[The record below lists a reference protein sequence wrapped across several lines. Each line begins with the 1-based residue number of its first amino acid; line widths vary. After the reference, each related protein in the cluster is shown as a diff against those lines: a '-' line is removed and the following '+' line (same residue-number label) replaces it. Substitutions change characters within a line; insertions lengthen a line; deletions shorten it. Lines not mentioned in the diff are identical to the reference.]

1 MSTTQPF
8 QNPPPFKN
16 TSTPKFVLPKNA
28 TDCHCHLF
36 DDLKKYPFTEK
47 PSYLP
52 PSVFVEDYLK
62 VIKTIGIERAV
73 IVHANVYGLDN
84 SLALDVI
91 ASAPDQFRAIGLVDE
106 SISDKELERLHLG
119 GVRGFRCNLVNQI
132 GLSLEAAKKLG
143 ERVKQYNWHT
153 QFLLDV
159 EKFPNLT
166 ETFSDFPIDV
176 VIDHMGRPVIE
187 KGIQETGFQ
196 SLISFLK
203 TGKGWSK
210 LSAPYRTSKDPLLYR
225 DIIPFAQALVESV
238 PDQLVWGFDWPH
250 VNMAAGTPM
259 PDDGELVNQ
268 IEQWIQNPIS
278 LQKIMVDN
286 PTRLY
291 GF

>member
-1 MSTTQPF
+1 MTN
-8 QNPPPFKN
+8 NP
-16 TSTPKFVLPKNA
+16 A
-28 TDCHCHLF
+28 
-36 DDLKKYPFTEK
+36 
-47 PSYLP
+47 YLP
-52 PSVFVEDYLK
+52 PSVLIDDYLK
-62 VIKTIGIERAV
+62 VMNTIGIERAV

-91 ASAPDQFRAIGLVDE
+91 ASAPDRFRAIGLVDE
-106 SISDKELERLHLG
+106 SISDRELERLHLG

-132 GLSLEAAKKLG
+132 GLSLEAAKKLAH
-143 ERVKQYNWHT
+143 RVKQYNWHT

-159 EKFPNLT
+159 EKFPNLI

-187 KGIQETGFQ
+187 KGVQEKGFQ
-196 SLISFLK
+196 GLISFLK

-210 LSAPYRTSKDPLLYR
+210 LSAPYRTSKDPLFYR
-225 DIIPFAQALVESV
+225 DIVPFAQALVEAV

-250 VNMAAGTPM
+250 VNMAPGTPM

-268 IEQWIQNPIS
+268 IELWIQSPQS

-286 PTRLY
+286 PNRLY

>member
-1 MSTTQPF
+1 
-8 QNPPPFKN
+8 
-16 TSTPKFVLPKNA
+16 
-28 TDCHCHLF
+28 
-36 DDLKKYPFTEK
+36 
-47 PSYLP
+47 
-52 PSVFVEDYLK
+52 
-62 VIKTIGIERAV
+62 
-73 IVHANVYGLDN
+73 
-84 SLALDVI
+84 
-91 ASAPDQFRAIGLVDE
+91 
-106 SISDKELERLHLG
+106 
-119 GVRGFRCNLVNQI
+119 
-132 GLSLEAAKKLG
+132 
-143 ERVKQYNWHT
+143 
-153 QFLLDV
+153 
-159 EKFPNLT
+159 
-166 ETFSDFPIDV
+166 
-176 VIDHMGRPVIE
+176 MGRPVIE

-268 IEQWIQNPIS
+268 IAQWIQNPIS